1 MSTHPTVVIRPCRAE
16 EADAVLALWR
26 AADVRSEVKDTPDD
40 LRRVIGAG
48 AAEALVAEADGRLVG
63 SLIGTFDGWRGNL
76 YRLAVHPDHR
86 RRGVA
91 RALVASAE
99 QRLAARGARR
109 LLALVDRDNAG
120 AVAFWTAAGY
130 AGDGR
135 MVRHVRNL

>member
-1 MSTHPTVVIRPCRAE
+1 MVAIRPCRAE

-26 AADVRSEVKDTPDD
+26 AAYVRSEVIDTPEDV
-40 LRRVIGAG
+40 RRVVGAG
-48 AAEALVAEADGRLVG
+48 AAEVLVAETDGRLVG
-63 SLIGTFDGWRGNL
+63 SLIGTFDGWRAHL

-91 RALVASAE
+91 RALLAAVE

-130 AGDGR
+130 AGDDGR